1 MAVRLTEEEFAAFL
15 QKQEKQVLVDFY
27 KDGCVPCRRVAP
39 LLSRAEEAH
48 GEDTVFARVNLG
60 QSTGL
65 VKKYGIQAAPTLILF
80 SEGEEKGR
88 HRGVITE
95 EELEQLLAQ

>member
-1 MAVRLTEEEFAAFL
+1 MTRSFRNRKNRYWLISTRTAACPAGGL
-15 QKQEKQVLVDFY
+15 
-27 KDGCVPCRRVAP
+27 RP
-39 LLSRAEEAH
+39 LLSRAEEVH

-60 QSTGL
+60 QNTGL
-65 VKKYGIQAAPTLILF
+65 AKKYGIQAAPTLILF